1 VNKLKLD
8 AESLVVMTFA
18 TAAAP
23 KTAVNHAAAASAEI
37 TECTCEPYFC
47 INWPSGGI

>member
-37 TECTCEPYFC
+37 TDCTCEPYFC